1 MEERTMKKNLLF
13 AAAALVAL
21 AACTKES
28 PVKEE
33 GAIDASKLV
42 FNIDVQNGNATKG
55 VKTAWEDGDV
65 VYVFFKGNST
75 QYVKMTCNGTS
86 WDYADKDGGT
96 TFTGLTLTATGN
108 TLSAVYMP
116 DFVVGAAKPSYDS
129 VNSRW
134 TFGSIAGYYQKTVDE
149 GVSYTVTSTANVNTL
164 NAVINLAA
172 PSNIMQ
178 FYVPAD
184 QCAAP
189 GAGNEYVLTATHVI
203 NYTFDGIVPGGAA
216 SQGNQLNGGAMQSY
230 SGTLGSETGY
240 YFWGILEGT
249 GNYVFDCQLVKQNAE
264 KKYAISSY
272 SATKDLAAHSIS
284 SAAIKLTGF
293 TDNGNFVDLG
303 IGNCLWATGNLEVD
317 DNDNNNNKI
326 VSPLEAGSYF
336 KYGETTTF
344 TPFADSYYTGTEE
357 PLSTAADVA
366 YQVNDAWRIPTK
378 AQFEAL
384 SNSDNTSWSWET
396 SWPSGMLFTSKKN
409 GISLFLAAA
418 GVFLNH
424 DGMQYS
430 TGTCFYWSSTP
441 VDADSACQLELSGGY
456 IETTSGSRDVGCSVR
471 PVQNK

>member
-1 MEERTMKKNLLF
+1 MKKNLLF

-42 FNIDVQNGNATKG
+42 FNIDVRSGSDTKG
-55 VKTAWEDGDV
+55 VKTAWENGDD
-65 VYVFFKGNST
+65 VYVFFEDNTT
-75 QYVKMTCNGTS
+75 QYVKMTYDGS
-86 WDYADKDGGT
+86 AWAYADKDGGT
-96 TFTGLTLTATGN
+96 TFTGLILTATGKK
-108 TLSAVYMP
+108 LSAVYIP
-116 DFVVGAAKPSYDS
+116 DFVCTDAPTWSTDK
-129 VNSRW
+129 W

-164 NAVINLAA
+164 NAVINLTA

-203 NYTFDGIVPGGAA
+203 NYTFNGIAPGGSA

-284 SAAIKLTGF
+284 SAAIKITGF
-293 TDNGNFVDLG
+293 TDNGSFVDLG
-303 IGNCLWATGNLEVD
+303 IGNCLWATGNLELD
-317 DNDNNNNKI
+317 EINGNKI
-326 VSPLEAGSYF
+326 MSPLEAGDYF
-336 KYGETTTF
+336 KYGETTSF

-384 SNSDNTSWSWET
+384 SNSDNTSWSWKT
-396 SWPSGMLFTSKKN
+396 DWAYLGGGMLLTSKKN
-409 GISLFLAAA
+409 GISLFLAAD
-418 GVFLNH
+418 GCFLNH
-424 DGMQYS
+424 DASNFNAGG
-430 TGTCFYWSSTP
+430 TGFYWSSTP
-441 VDADSACQLELSGGY
+441 VDADSASTLQFSSYGF
-456 IETTSGSRDVGCSVR
+456 ITDSATPRDVGSSVR